1 MDSKNKQPRPDD
13 QSPEKP
19 KRKRVGDETPNPL
32 PAHPYSVE
40 QPAGDDNQANPE
52 PDSPID

>member
-1 MDSKNKQPRPDD
+1 MSDNDKQPSAGKEPAD
-13 QSPEKP
+13 SP

-32 PAHPYSVE
+32 PDRPYAVE

-52 PDSPID
+52 SDSSTD